1 MIKKTSAILLAVIV
15 GIICTAVTYFVMGST
30 YEAQMQGGEGQLSLR
45 EFTNVENVI
54 EKYYL
59 RDFDMEDVQYAGLK
73 AMVASLGDPYSVYY
87 TPEEFDAFNRSS
99 TGAYDGVGMGI
110 SIDQVT
116 GLTVVSYF
124 MDGSSAQAAGLE
136 VGDYIVSIDGQD
148 VTDKSLQEI
157 SVLCIGEEGT
167 SINIGV
173 KRGDEVL
180 EFEMLRQPVEL
191 DMVEYKMQNDGI
203 GYMRIKQFGG
213 NCEALFNEG
222 IDYFEAHSAKGIVF
236 DLRDNPGGYL
246 NTVVHMLDRLLPEGT
261 IVYTED
267 KYGNRQTETSDSA
280 SLDIPMVVLVNGHTA
295 SASEIFAGAIQ
306 DYGTGQVV
314 GTRSY
319 GKGVV
324 QIVLPISSTGG
335 GIKITSSE
343 YFTPKGRSIDHNGI
357 YPDHYVELRGDGD
370 TQLDKAQSV
379 LRAMMSGGDRQDEN

>member
-1 MIKKTSAILLAVIV
+1 MIKKTSAVMLAIIV
-15 GIICTAVTYFVMGST
+15 GIVSAVVTYIVMGST
-30 YEAQMQGGEGQLSLR
+30 FEARMEGSDEQLSLR
-45 EFTNVENVI
+45 EFVTVEDYI

-59 RDFDMEDVQYAGLK
+59 RDYDMEDVQYAGLK

-87 TPEEFDAFNRSS
+87 TPEEFEAFNRSS

-110 SIDQVT
+110 STDQVT

-124 MDGSSAQAAGLE
+124 MDGSSAQAAGVE
-136 VGDYIVSIDGQD
+136 IGDYIVSIDGQD

-167 SINIGV
+167 PITIGV
-173 KRGDEVL
+173 RRGDEVL
-180 EFEMLRQPVEL
+180 EFDMLRQPVEL
-191 DMVEYKMQNDGI
+191 DMVEYSMQDDGI

-222 IDYFEAHSAKGIVF
+222 LDYFEEQNAKGIIF

-246 NTVVHMLDRLLPEGT
+246 NTVVNMLDRLLPEGT

-267 KYGNRQTETSDSA
+267 KYGNRQTETSDAA
-280 SLDIPMVVLVNGHTA
+280 SVDLPMVVLVNGHTA

-357 YPDHYVELRGDGD
+357 YPDYYVELHGDGD
-370 TQLDKAQSV
+370 AQLDKAQSV
-379 LRAMMSGGDRQDEN
+379 LRSLMNGAQSAG